1 VRISGAKI
9 QVLGPGIRTKTS
21 GVDRVGRV
29 AVMLVVGA
37 TVVGLAGET
46 SLMSKTLPLHMH
58 YHFIV

>member
-1 VRISGAKI
+1 
-9 QVLGPGIRTKTS
+9 
-21 GVDRVGRV
+21 V
-29 AVMLVVGA
+29 AVTLVVGA